1 MRFLL
6 FLIYP
11 GVLSKFML
19 KMKINERNLISF
31 AVSKTCIDREGW
43 LGKRGEVNKSF
54 QKRWFVLKGNLLFYF
69 EKKDDKEPVGLVIL
83 EGCTVEL
90 AENEETY
97 AFKLVFH
104 GAGNRTYVLC
114 ANCQD
119 NMEQWMK
126 ALASASYDYVKLMV
140 GELQRQLDEVTE
152 MEKQAASSIPNRLK
166 VTGLPSNRSD
176 GCLFG
181 HAASGG
187 RSPRFNPFDKWKG
200 EGNNSNSNSSNITT
214 ASSEDDLLHAGGRS
228 KGSRQRYLFIELHEY
243 YGQIFRRLF
252 EEQKKKRAMSKTSA
266 EVDLITF

>member
-1 MRFLL
+1 
-6 FLIYP
+6 
-11 GVLSKFML
+11 
-19 KMKINERNLISF
+19 MKINEKNLISF
-31 AVSKTCIDREGW
+31 AASKSCIDREGW

-69 EKKDDKEPVGLVIL
+69 EKKDEKEPVGLVIL

-104 GAGNRTYVLC
+104 GAGNRTYILC
-114 ANCQD
+114 ANSQE

-140 GELQRQLDEVTE
+140 GELQRQLDEITE
-152 MEKQAASSIPNRLK
+152 MEKQAASSVPQRLK
-166 VTGLPSNRSD
+166 VGLPTNRSD

-187 RSPRFNPFDKWKG
+187 RTPRFNPFDKWKG
-200 EGNNSNSNSSNITT
+200 EGNNSSGNASAITT
-214 ASSEDDLLHAGGRS
+214 ASSEDDLLHAGSRS

-252 EEQKKKRAMSKTSA
+252 EEQKKKRAALKPGLEM
-266 EVDLITF
+266 DLITF

>member
-1 MRFLL
+1 
-6 FLIYP
+6 
-11 GVLSKFML
+11 
-19 KMKINERNLISF
+19 MKINEKNLINF
-31 AVSKTCIDREGW
+31 AVSKAYIDREGW

-104 GAGNRTYVLC
+104 GAGNRTYILC
-114 ANCQD
+114 ANSQE

-126 ALASASYDYVKLMV
+126 ALASASYDYIKLMV
-140 GELQRQLDEVTE
+140 AELQRQLDEIME
-152 MEKQAASSIPNRLK
+152 MEKQAVSSVPNRLK
-166 VTGLPSNRSD
+166 ASGLPTNRSD

-181 HAASGG
+181 HAAGGG
-187 RSPRFNPFDKWKG
+187 RAPRFNPFDKWKAEADA
-200 EGNNSNSNSSNITT
+200 EGSRSAGTGSAIT
-214 ASSEDDLLHAGGRS
+214 AAASEDDLLHHGAGARL
-228 KGSRQRYLFIELHEY
+228 KGTRQRYLFIELHEY

-252 EEQKKKRAMSKTSA
+252 EEQKKKRAALQPKP
-266 EVDLITF
+266 EQDLISFI

>member
-1 MRFLL
+1 
-6 FLIYP
+6 
-11 GVLSKFML
+11 
-19 KMKINERNLISF
+19 MKINEKNLISF
-31 AVSKTCIDREGW
+31 SVSKNCIDREGW

-104 GAGNRTYVLC
+104 GAGNRTYILC
-114 ANCQD
+114 ANSQE

-140 GELQRQLDEVTE
+140 AELQRQLDEVTE
-152 MEKQAASSIPNRLK
+152 MEKQAASSVPNRWK
-166 VTGLPSNRSD
+166 TRGLPTNQSD

-181 HAASGG
+181 HTAAGG
-187 RSPRFNPFDKWKG
+187 RAPRFNPFDKWKA
-200 EGNNSNSNSSNITT
+200 GNNGDVKDPRGTSSAITA
-214 ASSEDDLLHAGGRS
+214 ASSEDDLLHHSSGGRF

-252 EEQKKKRAMSKTSA
+252 EEQRKKRAAVTKP

>member
-1 MRFLL
+1 
-6 FLIYP
+6 
-11 GVLSKFML
+11 
-19 KMKINERNLISF
+19 MKINEKNLISF
-31 AVSKTCIDREGW
+31 SVSKSYIDREGW

-90 AENEETY
+90 AEYEEAY

-104 GAGNRTYVLC
+104 GAGNRTYILC
-114 ANCQD
+114 ANSQET
-119 NMEQWMK
+119 MEQWMK

-140 GELQRQLDEVTE
+140 GELQRQLDEITE
-152 MEKQAASSIPNRLK
+152 MEKQAASSSVPNPVR
-166 VTGLPSNRSD
+166 VAGLPTNRSD

-181 HAASGG
+181 HAAAGG
-187 RSPRFNPFDKWKG
+187 RAPRFNPFDKWKG
-200 EGNNSNSNSSNITT
+200 EGNNAGNISTITT
-214 ASSEDDLLHAGGRS
+214 ASSEDDLLHAGSRS

-252 EEQKKKRAMSKTSA
+252 EEQKKKRSA
-266 EVDLITF
+266 IKSEKEVDLITF